1 MIIYYN
7 QLGNDKIFN
16 IYIFKY
22 NKHLI
27 KNSIIQFRQ
36 YNYIL
41 EILKIS
47 KYYFLQINLFY
58 YILNK

>member
-36 YNYIL
+36 YDYML
-41 EILKIS
+41 EIFKIS
-47 KYYFLQINLFY
+47 KY
-58 YILNK
+58 